1 MTTKAIVIGIALAA
15 CSGKQGTPGAGSGTG
30 AVNTTPPPGGCDG
43 IRPKVEQL
51 YRAEAQAKE
60 PSRVED
66 AVADNTRMVM
76 LECATAPDKV
86 SACLAGVATVMELE
100 TTCLAPLDDEGSETD
115 SFRN

>member
-1 MTTKAIVIGIALAA
+1 MTMKAILVGLALAA
-15 CSGKQGTPGAGSGTG
+15 CSGKQGSTGTGSGTG
-30 AVNTTPPPGGCDG
+30 SGHTTPPPGGCEG
-43 IRPKVEQL
+43 MRPKVEQL

-60 PSRVED
+60 PTRVDD

-86 SACLAGVATVMELE
+86 SACLAGAATVKDLE
-100 TTCLAPLDDEGSETD
+100 TTCLAPLDDEGSETE